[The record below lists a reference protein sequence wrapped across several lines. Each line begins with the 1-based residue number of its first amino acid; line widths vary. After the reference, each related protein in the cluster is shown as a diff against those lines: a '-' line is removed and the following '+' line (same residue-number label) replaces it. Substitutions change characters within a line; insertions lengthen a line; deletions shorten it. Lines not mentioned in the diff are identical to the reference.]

1 MRQHAIPQNVLDV
14 EFKLF
19 TKFTLKEFT
28 YLAIGVGFGGLM
40 IYLVA
45 SKIMPAI
52 LGVPICI
59 VSSILG
65 IILGLIPINGQDADK
80 FIQNYITA
88 ITNPTQRTWLNKQM
102 KEERTKPLLKPTKD
116 GQLIN
121 KDQKDNTKK
130 IIGGGIDKIISEET
144 EENDIPQD
152 DNLDILQVEPQQNTQ
167 IDPTKLIITDENIQN
182 YQFTTQGLE
191 NLPGNINCWLCTKD
205 FKPIPNVVAYLR
217 DSNGKVLYA
226 SKTGPNGYFLTNK
239 IWDSGNYTINF
250 QHPQYEF
257 PTVEIMTNKINN
269 RLPIKINAL

>member
-40 IYLVA
+40 VYLVV
-45 SKIMPAI
+45 SDIMPAI
-52 LGVPICI
+52 LGIPICI
-59 VSSILG
+59 VSSIIG
-65 IILGLIPINGQDADK
+65 IVLGLVPINGQDADK
-80 FIQNYITA
+80 FIQSYITA
-88 ITNPTQRTWLNKQM
+88 INNPTQRTWLNKQM
-102 KEERTKPLLKPTKD
+102 KEARTKPLLKPTKD

-121 KDQKDNTKK
+121 KDQKENTKK
-130 IIGGGIDKIISEET
+130 IIGGGLDTVTT
-144 EENDIPQD
+144 EKADEKTE
-152 DNLDILQVEPQQNTQ
+152 DNLDILQTAPQQTTQ
-167 IDPTKLIITDENIQN
+167 IDPTKLIITDENIAN
-182 YQFTTQGLE
+182 YQFSTKGLE

-217 DSNGKVLYA
+217 DSNGKILYA

-239 IWDSGNYTINF
+239 EWEPGTYTIDF

-257 PTVEIMTNKINN
+257 PSVEIIMNKINN